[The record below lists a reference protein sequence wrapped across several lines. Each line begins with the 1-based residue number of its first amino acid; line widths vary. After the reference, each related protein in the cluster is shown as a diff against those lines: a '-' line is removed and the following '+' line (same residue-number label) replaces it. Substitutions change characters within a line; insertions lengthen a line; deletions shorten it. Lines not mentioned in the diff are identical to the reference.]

1 MIKTWFLEQWGDLS
15 KLNLEGKMPCE
26 MDRLA
31 RVVRICEKTA
41 EQDLINA
48 HGMKSM
54 GENLEDNRLIIV
66 RASAVATG
74 GKEECVEPVYGWS
87 EGVEE

>member
-1 MIKTWFLEQWGDLS
+1 
-15 KLNLEGKMPCE
+15 MPCE

-41 EQDLINA
+41 GQDLIKED
-48 HGMKSM
+48 GMKYM
-54 GENLEDNRLIIV
+54 GENLEDDRLIIV
-66 RASAVATG
+66 RASAVVTEG
-74 GKEECVEPVYGWS
+74 NEESVEPIYGWS

>member
-1 MIKTWFLEQWGDLS
+1 
-15 KLNLEGKMPCE
+15 MPSE

-41 EQDLINA
+41 EQDLIKLD
-48 HGMKSM
+48 GMKSM
-54 GENLEDNRLIIV
+54 SGDLEGDRLIIV
-66 RASAVATG
+66 TASAVVTG
-74 GKEECVEPVYGWS
+74 GNEESVEPVYGWS